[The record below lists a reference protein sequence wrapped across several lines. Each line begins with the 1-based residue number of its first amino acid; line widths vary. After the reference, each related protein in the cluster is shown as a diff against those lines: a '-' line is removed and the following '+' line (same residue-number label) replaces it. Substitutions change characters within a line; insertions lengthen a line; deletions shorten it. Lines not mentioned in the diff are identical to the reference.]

1 MINSYKD
8 LKSII
13 EEEGTI
19 FLNRD
24 VFNLDYIPERYPFR
38 DEQLQE
44 MASNSKDLINGKAPK
59 TMLLKGGYATGKT
72 STLKNFFNMI
82 NEGFPNV
89 KCIYIQCQFSNTEH
103 DILGEIFNTIFD
115 YKAKTGT
122 NTKFLFDKIVKKLK
136 DEDLILVLGF
146 DEFDSLKNSHEL
158 NNVLYKFLRVNEKFD
173 SVQIG
178 ILIVGSSVLALRL
191 EDSVHT
197 IFKRIPI
204 NFPNYNRE
212 QLYYILKLRCQEG
225 FYPGVISEDILLKV
239 VQETYE
245 EGNLRYGILLL
256 GAAGNN
262 AERENSKEIQMR
274 HLKLI

>member
-24 VFNLDYIPERYPFR
+24 VFNLDYIPDVYPFR
-38 DEQLQE
+38 DEQLKE
-44 MASNSKDLINGKAPK
+44 MASNSKDLIYNKAPK

-72 STLKNFFNMI
+72 STLKNFFKMI

-89 KCIYIQCQFSNTEH
+89 KCIYIQCQFTNTEYE
-103 DILGEIFNTIFD
+103 ILTEIYNNLFDNKIKFGTHSKYIFN
-115 YKAKTGT
+115 
-122 NTKFLFDKIVKKLK
+122 KIIKKLK
-136 DEDLILVLGF
+136 DEDLVLVLGL
-146 DEFDSLKNSHEL
+146 DEYDNIKNSIEL
-158 NNVLYKFLRVNEKFD
+158 NNILYKFLRTKEKYE
-173 SVQIG
+173 SVEIG
-178 ILIVGSSVLALRL
+178 IIIVGSSVLSIRL
-191 EDSVHT
+191 DDSVYT

-204 NFPNYNRE
+204 TFPNYSRE
-212 QLYYILKLRCQEG
+212 QLYSILKLRCQEG
-225 FYPGVISEDILLKV
+225 FYPGVISEDILLNV
-239 VQETYE
+239 VQKTFD

-262 AERENSKEIQMR
+262 AERENCNKIYRR
-274 HLKLI
+274 HLQLL